1 MSNCLTTF
9 FIRHLICQMVKQR
22 GALCVSEKNGVIL
35 HRDANMT
42 EKDE

>member
-1 MSNCLTTF
+1 
-9 FIRHLICQMVKQR
+9 MVKQR